1 LQLRRLVYTDRE
13 QFLADYLK
21 DFPTGGL
28 FVAGSEPWDLGEPI
42 LLELVF
48 PEIPEGIFLSGRTVW
63 RRLATRWKS
72 ALPCG
77 VGVQFDVTERGKRD
91 FLLDFANG
99 TVGTMRKRTRRIPA
113 RLRVDYA
120 PLDRTLGTSQAET
133 RDIGRGGLFLH
144 TDTLA
149 RYGSSLQMTLFPPNP
164 IAPAQ
169 ATGRVAWVGHMQGIP
184 GMGIQ
189 FLFGSRDARFE
200 IERVVAGIEDQL
212 ARGMVASPA

>member
-1 LQLRRLVYTDRE
+1 MQLRRLVYADRDRY
-13 QFLADYLK
+13 LVDYLE
-21 DFPTGGL
+21 DFATGGL
-28 FVAGSEPWDLGEPI
+28 FVPGDDPLELGEPV

-48 PEIPEGIFLSGRTVW
+48 PEIPEGVFVSGRTIW

-77 VGVQFDVTERGKRD
+77 VGVQFDPTERPKRD
-91 FLLDFANG
+91 FLLDFARG
-99 TVGTMRKRTRRIPA
+99 SLASMRKRTRRIPI

-120 PLDRTLGTSQAET
+120 AVDRPIAHQAET

-144 TDTLA
+144 TGALA

-164 IAPAQ
+164 LSPAQ
-169 ATGRVAWVGHMQGIP
+169 AMGRVAWIGHMQGIT

-189 FLFGSRDARFE
+189 FLFRSRDSRIE
-200 IERVVAGIEDQL
+200 IDRMVSGLEDQL
-212 ARGMVASPA
+212 SRGVALPSA